1 MPSTASTLA
10 TVLFAVG
17 LLAPILLL
25 IAGVVFA
32 LVTRSKSE
40 SSDIREQ
47 AAVDVQR

>member
-17 LLAPILLL
+17 LLAPIVLL
-25 IAGVVFA
+25 IAGVAFA

-40 SSDIREQ
+40 GSDIR
-47 AAVDVQR
+47 

>member
-17 LLAPILLL
+17 LLAPFVLL

-32 LVTRSKSE
+32 LVTRE
-40 SSDIREQ
+40 RP
-47 AAVDVQR
+47 R